1 MDNVRST
8 QNKLLEEVKKEGE
21 KFGDDVKFLAEFT
34 AGIKKFDPWIQKA
47 EAKRAVGMLKPKNLQ
62 EALDQ
67 LEDAKV
73 PTSKQC
79 TCSMRLVNLN
89 RLDSIEKL
97 DAHAFDSFARI
108 TKSYEQ
114 YFVFG
119 ESCQEKK
126 LQTVN

>member
-79 TCSMRLVNLN
+79 TWLVNLN
-89 RLDSIEKL
+89 QLPR
-97 DAHAFDSFARI
+97 
-108 TKSYEQ
+108 
-114 YFVFG
+114 
-119 ESCQEKK
+119 
-126 LQTVN
+126 